1 MPYKDAQKQ
10 KAAQARYFQE
20 NKDRLREVQ
29 NQKRSLMR
37 RKIQEIKSAT
47 PCRDCG
53 EAFPHY
59 IMQFDHLPQFK
70 KVFTIGTT
78 SNAPSMEALLV
89 EIGKC
94 EIVCANCHAHRTFMR
109 SRKESNLLTPL
120 RGALG

>member
-29 NQKRSLMR
+29 NRKRNLMR
-37 RKIQEIKSAT
+37 RKIQEIKAET

-53 EAFPHY
+53 ESFPHY
-59 IMQFDHLPQFK
+59 IMQFDHLPRFK
-70 KVFTIGTT
+70 KAFTIGTT
-78 SNAPSMEALLV
+78 SNAPSMDALLA
-89 EIGKC
+89 EIDKC

-109 SRKESNLLTPL
+109 SRKESNLLTP
-120 RGALG
+120 